1 MLARLKIP
9 LSWSEILK
17 RTVREFF
24 DDHAFDLGAQQAY
37 YFFFALFPALLTL
50 LSIASFFTI
59 ASLIDEVVRMIGEF
73 VPPDVLTIVSDQIE
87 KISNS
92 NHGGLLTVGFVLTV
106 WSSSGAMSSIITTL
120 NAAYDITESRP
131 WWKVRLIA
139 IGLTLG
145 MAVFILLSLVFVLIG
160 PTIAGHLAVQLH
172 LGPAFK
178 WAGLILQWPV
188 VFFLVTTGI
197 GLIYYFAPDAEQDWV
212 WITPGSLVATGLWL
226 LVSLG
231 FKAYLSYFGNYNET
245 YGAIGAVI
253 VLLTWLYLSS
263 LAILFGAE
271 LNSEIEHA
279 SPYGKAAGE
288 RLPGEKRRLGAAA
301 ERYFEKR
308 RTGAVTAD
316 FAVRPAAEPK
326 GLRTS
331 DVLIAAVSLI
341 PLALKVGRKAVRNA
355 DTQDGTGA
363 GPGPA

>member
-9 LSWSEILK
+9 LSWREITR

-24 DDHAFDLGAQQAY
+24 ADNAFDLGAQQAY

-59 ASLIDEVVRMIGEF
+59 ANLIDEVVRMIGEF
-73 VPPDVLTIVSDQIE
+73 VPPDVLTIVSDQIK
-87 KISNS
+87 KISDS

-120 NAAYDITESRP
+120 NAAYDIREGRP

-160 PTIAGHLAVQLH
+160 PTIAGHLAAQLH

-178 WAGLILQWPV
+178 SAWLILQWPV
-188 VFFLVTTGI
+188 VFLLVTTGI
-197 GLIYYFAPDAEQDWV
+197 GLIYFFAPDAEQDWV

-231 FKAYLSYFGNYNET
+231 FKAYLTYFGNYNET

-279 SPYGKAAGE
+279 SPYGKAPGQKNAQGRLMIGARAARAFRARQRSGE
-288 RLPGEKRRLGAAA
+288 IVHNTPILPPPPLTPPKRALGA
-301 ERYFEKR
+301 
-308 RTGAVTAD
+308 TV
-316 FAVRPAAEPK
+316 
-326 GLRTS
+326 
-331 DVLIAAVSLI
+331 AAVILI
-341 PLALKVGRKAVRNA
+341 MRWWHRRGGTHEHVRS
-355 DTQDGTGA
+355 TG
-363 GPGPA
+363 G

>member
-9 LSWSEILK
+9 LSWREITK
-17 RTVREFF
+17 RTVSELFA
-24 DDHAFDLGAQQAY
+24 DHAFDLGAQQAY

-59 ASLIDEVVRMIGEF
+59 ANLIDEVVRMIGEF
-73 VPPDVLTIVSDQIE
+73 VPPDVLTIVSDQIK
-87 KISNS
+87 KISDS

-106 WSSSGAMSSIITTL
+106 WSSSGAMSSIVTTL
-120 NAAYDITESRP
+120 NVAYDITESRP

-160 PTIAGHLAVQLH
+160 PAIAGHLAAQLH
-172 LGPAFK
+172 LGSAFE
-178 WAGLILQWPV
+178 WAWLILQWPV

-197 GLIYYFAPDAEQDWV
+197 GLVYHFAPDAEQDWV

-231 FKAYLSYFGNYNET
+231 FKAYLGYFGNYNET

-279 SPYGKAAGE
+279 SPYGKAARE
-288 RLPGEKRRLGAAA
+288 KVPGDRRRLGAAA
-301 ERYFEKR
+301 ERYIEER
-308 RTGAVTAD
+308 RPEAVTAD
-316 FAVRPAAEPK
+316 FAVRPAAESR

-341 PLALKVGRKAVRNA
+341 PLALRVSRQAVRNA
-355 DTQDGTGA
+355 DTRE
-363 GPGPA
+363 GPGPRGS